1 MGLMDP
7 PVDCHLP
14 LALPLSSSAGEG
26 TDGDVQS
33 MTVASLPLCFFPKL
47 RNLLNPL
54 TVVSLGDRAVPE
66 NLLPALPGG
75 VLGAGAALFSAHSAR
90 FFRTRAVS
98 ASSSLS
104 MDWSRELHDGRALG
118 PDDLTDREDSSELSL
133 AGASSAFVVAISAAA
148 TVASAGACAAGVSSL
163 AFTSESSAAS
173 EPASFEGSESAA
185 MACCSSAASL
195 LT

>member
-1 MGLMDP
+1 MHP
-7 PVDCHLP
+7 PAGCHLP

-75 VLGAGAALFSAHSAR
+75 VLGAGAALFSARSSR
-90 FFRTRAVS
+90 FFRTRTAS
-98 ASSSLS
+98 ASSNLS

-118 PDDLTDREDSSELSL
+118 PDDLTDRVDSSELSL

-148 TVASAGACAAGVSSL
+148 AVASAGAGAAGVCSL
-163 AFTSESSAAS
+163 AFTSESRAAS
-173 EPASFEGSESAA
+173 ELASFEGSGSAA
-185 MACCSSAASL
+185 MACSSAASL
-195 LT
+195 LM

>member
-1 MGLMDP
+1 MDP
-7 PVDCHLP
+7 PAGCH
-14 LALPLSSSAGEG
+14 LPLSSSAGEG

-66 NLLPALPGG
+66 NLLLPALPGG
-75 VLGAGAALFSAHSAR
+75 VLGAGAALFSVRSSR
-90 FFRTRAVS
+90 FFCTRTAS

-148 TVASAGACAAGVSSL
+148 AVASAGAGAAGISSL
-163 AFTSESSAAS
+163 AFTSASSAAS
-173 EPASFEGSESAA
+173 EPASFKGSESAA